1 MFDCSVVIPVYNRR
15 ELIERAIGSVL
26 LQTVAPREII
36 VVDDGSDDGTSDFVR
51 SRFPRVKVLT
61 QQRSGVSAARN
72 LGVVESQ
79 GEWIAFLDS
88 DDEWLPAKIQMQK
101 QWLQNNPA
109 IRVCHCDE
117 IWIRKGVRINPKN
130 RHKKHGGWIFHHC
143 LPICVISPSAVVI
156 HRDVFKEVGTFDET
170 LPVCEDYDLWL
181 RMTHRFEVGYIDQPL
196 LKKYGGH
203 DDQLSKAYVAMDR
216 FRIRALV
223 KILENCTLKSEDR
236 RQTLETLVEKLDIY
250 INGARKRNKHIEIA
264 DHEELLTRYVEELGT
279 LQ

>member
-36 VVDDGSDDGTSDFVR
+36 VVDDGSEDGTSDFVR

-72 LGVVESQ
+72 FGIVESQ

-88 DDEWLPAKIQMQK
+88 DDEWLPAKIQMQE
-101 QWLQNNPA
+101 QWLQNNPE

-117 IWIRKGVRINPKN
+117 IWIRKGVRINPKI

-143 LPICVISPSAVVI
+143 LPLCVISPSAVVI
-156 HRDVFKEVGTFDET
+156 HRDVFKEVGTFDES

-203 DDQLSKAYVAMDR
+203 DDQLSKTYVAMDR

-223 KILENCTLKSEDR
+223 KILENCTLKSEER

-264 DHEELLTRYVEELGT
+264 NHEALLTRYVEELGT

>member
-36 VVDDGSDDGTSDFVR
+36 VVDDGSEDGTSDFVR
-51 SRFPRVKVLT
+51 SQFPRVKVLT

-72 LGVVESQ
+72 FGVVESQ

-88 DDEWLPAKIQMQK
+88 DDEWLPAKIQMQE
-101 QWLQNNPA
+101 QWLQNNPE

-117 IWIRKGVRINPKN
+117 TWIRKGVRINPKN

-143 LPICVISPSAVVI
+143 LPLCVISPSAVVI

-216 FRIRALV
+216 FRIRSLV
-223 KILENCTLKSEDR
+223 KILENFTLTSEDR

-250 INGARKRNKHIEIA
+250 INGARKRNNHTEIA
-264 DHEELLTRYVEELGT
+264 DHEAILTRYEEELRT

>member
-26 LQTVAPREII
+26 LQIVAPREII
-36 VVDDGSDDGTSDFVR
+36 VVDDGSEDGMSDFVR
-51 SRFPRVKVLT
+51 SQFPRVKVLT

-72 LGVVESQ
+72 FGVVESQ

-88 DDEWLPAKIQMQK
+88 DDEWLPAKIQMQE
-101 QWLQNNPA
+101 QWLQNNPE

-117 IWIRKGVRINPKN
+117 IWIRKGVRINPKI

-143 LPICVISPSAVVI
+143 LPLCVISPSAVVI

-196 LKKYGGH
+196 IKKYGGH

-216 FRIRALV
+216 FRIRSLV
-223 KILENCTLKSEDR
+223 KILENFTLTSEDR
-236 RQTLETLVEKLDIY
+236 RQTLETLVEKLDVY
-250 INGARKRNKHIEIA
+250 INGARKRNKHTEIA
-264 DHEELLTRYVEELGT
+264 DHEAILTRYEEELRT